1 MKKKLNLLC
10 ILVFVVLIGSIVLN
24 FTTGFMVGLD
34 SVDETSNV
42 EKPLSPNVRLTS
54 MSLYPE
60 NPTVPTDTVVNTL
73 TGEKTPIL
81 YTQIVAFTK
90 SDKDSGVVSPTI
102 LIFSLLTTIFA
113 ICAFVAFFRLVLRI
127 NKSNIFDWKNV
138 RILRRLGIYLCILF
152 VGKAVTLYS
161 SLIEASNTIAIEG
174 YGINW
179 SEGQSSLALQLLLG
193 LLCLISAEIFAIG
206 LRMKEDQDLTI

>member
-10 ILVFVVLIGSIVLN
+10 ILVFVVLVGSIVLN
-24 FTTGFMVGLD
+24 FTAGFMAGFD
-34 SVDETSNV
+34 SVEETSKAG
-42 EKPLSPNVRLTS
+42 KPLPYNVRLTA
-54 MSLYPE
+54 MALYPK
-60 NPTVPTDTVVNTL
+60 NPTVPTDTVVNSL

-81 YTQIVAFTK
+81 YSQIMAFTK
-90 SDKDSGVVSPTI
+90 SDKSGMVSPT
-102 LIFSLLTTIFA
+102 LIVSTLLTSIFA

-152 VGKAVTLYS
+152 VCKAVTLYS
-161 SLIEASNTIAIEG
+161 SLIEASHTIAIEG

-206 LRMKEDQDLTI
+206 LRMKEEQDLTI

>member
-10 ILVFVVLIGSIVLN
+10 ILVFVVLVGSIVLN
-24 FTTGFMVGLD
+24 FTAGFMAGFD
-34 SVDETSNV
+34 SVEETSKAA
-42 EKPLSPNVRLTS
+42 KPLPHNVRLTA
-54 MSLYPE
+54 MSLYPK
-60 NPTVPTDTVVNTL
+60 NPTVPTDTVVNSL

-81 YTQIVAFTK
+81 YSQIMAFTK
-90 SDKDSGVVSPTI
+90 SDKGGMVSPT
-102 LIFSLLTTIFA
+102 LIVSSLLTSIFA

-161 SLIEASNTIAIEG
+161 SLIEASRTIAIEG

-206 LRMKEDQDLTI
+206 LRMKEEQDLTI